1 MNKTAKQIFEELG
14 YKKCEYGSEVQF
26 RKTISLTYT
35 RVIKFDL
42 LRKIYLS
49 TNNDLTSVG
58 VRMEEHKAITQQMKE
73 LGWLDERK

>member
-1 MNKTAKQIFEELG
+1 MNKTAEEMFETLG

-42 LRKIYLS
+42 FRKIYIS
-49 TNNDLTSVG
+49 TNSDLNNVCIHIG
-58 VRMEEHKAITQQMKE
+58 EHEAIHQMMKE
-73 LGWLDERK
+73 LGWLDE